1 MYDKRGK
8 IVDRCVR
15 GTLLFLVFSCLI
27 SCAGYRLL
35 DIDVLEPADR
45 ELKPGDIKILFLD
58 RKLIYQSDSMAFR
71 ELKNLSG
78 LTRGDLVECFYDG
91 FQAGI
96 HNSAKKV
103 VLRRAVGLNSKYMRD
118 TITPAPLTLSELQ
131 TVNKGVYS
139 YVLGIESCV
148 FRLYDRYNAVVDNA
162 LFLRLYDTESNQP
175 IDTMYSNV
183 LRSAITAGEDI
194 NAICDFYYQ
203 LGLDYAKHLVPTW
216 QPEKRR
222 IYMSNNALKLGYYF
236 LKDEKFDQAYEIWN
250 AALNMRPLVAV
261 KATVNIAWLYERQ
274 GNFQGAI
281 DLLEAALRHMEKSN
295 VKNNNLSEY
304 IEHYIQILNQRIK
317 DDRKLLNQ
325 L

>member
-1 MYDKRGK
+1 MYEKKAK
-8 IVDRCVR
+8 IIDRCTR
-15 GTLLFLVFSCLI
+15 GVILFLVFSCLT
-27 SCAGYRLL
+27 SCVGYRLL

-45 ELKPGDIKILFLD
+45 ELKQGDIKILFLD
-58 RKLIYQSDSMAFR
+58 RKLIYRSDSLSLR
-71 ELKNLSG
+71 ELRNLSG
-78 LTRGDLVECFYDG
+78 LIREDLVECFYDG

-103 VLRRAVGLNSKYMRD
+103 VLGRAIGLNNRYMSD
-118 TITPAPLTLSELQ
+118 TTNPAPLTLSELQ
-131 TVNKGVYS
+131 TVNKGSYS
-139 YVLGIESCV
+139 YVLGVESCM

-175 IDTMYSNV
+175 IDTMHSNI

-203 LGLDYAKHLVPTW
+203 LGIEYAKHLVPTW

-222 IYMSNNALKLGYYF
+222 IYLGNNTLKLGYYF
-236 LKDEKFDQAYEIWN
+236 LKDEKYDQAYEIWS
-250 AALNMRPLVAV
+250 AALHMRPLVAV
-261 KATVNIAWLYERQ
+261 KATVNLAWLYERQ

-281 DLLEAALRHMEKSN
+281 DLLNAALEHMEKYN
-295 VKNNNLSEY
+295 VKNSNISEY
-304 IEHYIQILNQRIK
+304 IENYIQILNQRIK